1 MQAKTMLL
9 LAICLEVTGTAILKY
24 FSVTNP
30 LAGYLLVLLF
40 ITLSYLALSQAI
52 RSIPISLAYAV
63 WEGLGLT
70 GTALIAWLLFGESLS
85 ARKIL
90 ALTIIL
96 AGLVLIKKGTA
107 APAGGD

>member
-30 LAGYLLVLLF
+30 LVGYLLVLLF

-90 ALTIIL
+90 ALTVIL